1 MPEVRLSGKGGNGI
15 QRTRSGGWKRST
27 RSASVTTP
35 KAPSAT
41 RRKPLKSAR
50 ARRLSTSL
58 TSSSGAT
65 VSTSHVM
72 MSRACMAGGT
82 TPPRVGV

>member
-1 MPEVRLSGKGGNGI
+1 V
-15 QRTRSGGWKRST
+15 
-27 RSASVTTP
+27 
-35 KAPSAT
+35 
-41 RRKPLKSAR
+41 
-50 ARRLSTSL
+50 STSL